1 MQRIVSS
8 LAPVAILAAA
18 AVFFLAPL
26 RVSMLVYPL
35 ARQAAQS
42 KMNYDTR
49 NYAELESP
57 HFIVRY
63 KDNDMQMAQ
72 MVADAAERAY
82 QPVIGLLGQTLRS
95 KTLIVMYP
103 DRSELR
109 KAFGWSGDESAMG
122 VYWGGVIQVLSPR
135 DWMKDKL
142 STDEFIR
149 SGPMVHEFTHL
160 VFDHMTR
167 GNYSRWFTEG
177 LAQYVEYKV
186 NGYEWLTAANS
197 LQGHL
202 YSLQELDAGFD
213 DVPNQSLAY
222 REAFAAVRY
231 IAEVHGEVALQQVMQ
246 ELSAGQKESQAI
258 QKVLGMTMQE
268 YEQAWQQWAAKNM
281 NTKNDKTN

>member
-1 MQRIVSS
+1 MQRIVSMS
-8 LAPVAILAAA
+8 LAPVAVIAAA
-18 AVFFLAPL
+18 AIFFLAPL
-26 RVSMLVYPL
+26 RFSMLIYPL

-49 NYAELESP
+49 HYAQLESE
-57 HFIVRY
+57 HFIVRF
-63 KDNDMQMAQ
+63 KDNDRQMAQ
-72 MVADAAERAY
+72 MAADAAERAY
-82 QPVIGLLGQTLRS
+82 QPVTGLLGRTMQG

-122 VYWGGVIQVLSPR
+122 VYWGGVIQILSPR

-186 NGYEWLTAANS
+186 NGYEWLTAVNS
-197 LQGHL
+197 LQGRL
-202 YSLQELDAGFD
+202 YSLEELRDDFD
-213 DVPNQSLAY
+213 DMPNQSLAY

-231 IAEVHGEVALQQVMQ
+231 IAEVHGEAALQQVVQ
-246 ELSAGQKESQAI
+246 ALSAGKSESQAI
-258 QKVLGMTMQE
+258 QQVLGVSMPE
-268 YEQAWQQWAAKNM
+268 FELKWQQWAVNNM
-281 NTKNDKTN
+281 NTDR